1 VHGLFQRRLE
11 GDDAL
16 LQLARLR
23 FAEAGLA
30 AEVYADTPD
39 QLEHVLR
46 FVDRHSCLPVVHL
59 NRGVNLLYK
68 RDRRLVEDFATRFGG
83 RVSGLVAH
91 DQRDMATRIPELV
104 AAVGELD
111 ARLRAGPALPR
122 VFLEYAAGLDL
133 DLFIE
138 IGRRLRDVERFGLCV
153 DVGHVGIR
161 QARHAFARRHPDLE
175 LATLEPGD
183 PRLPELVAD
192 VEGAV
197 ESALPA
203 VLELTRSLGLI
214 GKPAHFH
221 LHDGHP
227 IIPGL
232 SDHFSFLTQVAVP
245 FDYRGRRSLDT
256 MYGPR
261 GLAKIVWAAMDA
273 LGRERVSLTL
283 EIHQTE
289 GRVPLGEAAP
299 LFRHWIDLS
308 NAERMNHWLSILAEN
323 NVLLTSA
330 IQSWPP
336 RNARLGR

>member
-16 LQLARLR
+16 LRLARLR
-23 FAEAGLA
+23 FAQAGLA
-30 AEVYADTPD
+30 AEVYADTPG
-39 QLEHVLR
+39 QLEHVLS
-46 FVDRHSCLPVVHL
+46 FVNPDSCLPVVHL
-59 NRGVNLLYK
+59 NRGVNLLYE
-68 RDRRLVEDFATRFGG
+68 RDRRLVEGFATLFAG

-91 DQRDMATRIPELV
+91 DQREMATRVPELV
-104 AAVGELD
+104 AAIRELD

-122 VFLEYAAGLDL
+122 LFLEYAAGLDL

-138 IGRRLRDVERFGLCV
+138 IGQRLRDVERFGLCV
-153 DVGHVGIR
+153 DVGHVGIG
-161 QARHAFARRHPDLE
+161 QARRAFAERHPHLD
-175 LATLEPGD
+175 LATLEPAD

-192 VEGAV
+192 VQSAV

-227 IIPGL
+227 VIRGL
-232 SDHFSFLTQVAVP
+232 SDHFSFLTQVPVP
-245 FDYRGRRSLDT
+245 FDHGGRRSLDP

-261 GLAKIVWAAMDA
+261 GLAAIVSAAMDA
-273 LGRERVSLTL
+273 FGPERVSLTL

-299 LFRHWIDLS
+299 LFRHWRDLT

-323 NVLLTSA
+323 NVLLTSVL
-330 IQSWPP
+330 QSWPAG
-336 RNARLGR
+336 NARLE